1 MMTTWQV
8 LTTTWTIEPT
18 VMAGCVALLAGY
30 LAALPREDGARV
42 VTGKMAL
49 YSCGVVAL
57 ALALQS
63 PLDLLGDRYLFS
75 VHMVQHLILLLIVPP
90 LLLFGLPDVLIAR
103 LLANPRISATERYLG
118 HPVLAGFLG
127 ISMMYVWHL
136 PQLYDAA
143 LASTTVHIAEHLCF
157 LVTSTIYFWPVL
169 VRQGS
174 RALSTGGA
182 IAYLL
187 LGMAAS
193 SILGII
199 ITLAPVV
206 LYTPYL
212 HPIDR
217 LGILPLIRSQWGL
230 SPLMDQQ
237 IGGLLMWVPGS
248 AVYMLGLVYVLARWY
263 MQPEAPEDRT
273 IALMPPA
280 VNG

>member
-1 MMTTWQV
+1 MTTWQA
-8 LTTTWTIEPT
+8 LTTTWTPEPT

-30 LAALPREDGARV
+30 LVILPREDD
-42 VTGKMAL
+42 TPLPSGKLIRFGCAV
-49 YSCGVVAL
+49 GAL
-57 ALALQS
+57 AFALQS

-90 LLLFGLPDVLIAR
+90 LLLFGLPEATIAR
-103 LLANPRISATERYLG
+103 LLAHAPVRATERYLG
-118 HPVLAGFLG
+118 HPVVAGLLG
-127 ISMMYVWHL
+127 IGMMWVWHL
-136 PQLYDAA
+136 PRLYDAA
-143 LASTTVHIAEHLCF
+143 LASTTVHIVEHLCF
-157 LVTSTIYFWPVL
+157 LATSTIYWWPVI
-169 VRQGS
+169 VKQAS

-193 SILGII
+193 SILGMI
-199 ITLAPVV
+199 ITLAPEV

-217 LGILPLIRSQWGL
+217 LGILPLIRAQWGIA
-230 SPLMDQQ
+230 PLMDQQ

-248 AVYMLGLVYVLARWY
+248 AVYMLALIYVLARWY
-263 MQPEAPEDRT
+263 RQPEAPEDLPL
-273 IALMPPA
+273 AMMPPP